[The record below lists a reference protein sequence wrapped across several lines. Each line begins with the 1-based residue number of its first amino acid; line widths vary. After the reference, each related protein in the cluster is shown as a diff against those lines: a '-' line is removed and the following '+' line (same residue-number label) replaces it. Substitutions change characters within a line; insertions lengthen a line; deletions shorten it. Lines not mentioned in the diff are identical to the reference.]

1 VKIYTKISGFGHF
14 LPKKILSNED
24 LKKLVD
30 TSDEWIYSRTGIKQR
45 HIAED
50 SELTSNLAINAALSA
65 FKNSKIKPKDIDCII
80 VATTTPDNTFPST
93 ATKVQ
98 NFFKLKDIPSFDIQ
112 AVCSGFIY
120 GLQISDSFIKSEK
133 FKNILLIG
141 AETLS
146 KIVDWDDRRTCVLF
160 GDGAGS
166 IILSADK
173 KKNGILS
180 TKIHSDGEWIDSLYA
195 DGGPS
200 LNQKVGKIR
209 MKGQDIFKQAVNKL
223 SQATIDALK
232 ECNLSKKDI
241 DWFVPH
247 QANQRIILSTAKKL
261 GIDENKTISTVI
273 NHANTSA
280 ASIPLAIS
288 SSIKSGKIKK
298 NDILAL
304 CAIGGGLTWGSC
316 ILKI

>member
-1 VKIYTKISGFGHF
+1 M
-14 LPKKILSNED
+14 
-24 LKKLVD
+24 
-30 TSDEWIYSRTGIKQR
+30 
-45 HIAED
+45 
-50 SELTSNLAINAALSA
+50 SA
-65 FKNSKIKPKDIDCII
+65 
-80 VATTTPDNTFPST
+80 
-93 ATKVQ
+93 
-98 NFFKLKDIPSFDIQ
+98 
-112 AVCSGFIY
+112 
-120 GLQISDSFIKSEK
+120 
-133 FKNILLIG
+133 
-141 AETLS
+141 
-146 KIVDWDDRRTCVLF
+146 
-160 GDGAGS
+160 
-166 IILSADK
+166 
-173 KKNGILS
+173 
-180 TKIHSDGEWIDSLYA
+180 KIHSDGEWIDSLYA